1 MAATSRH
8 RAVSSNRW
16 PFGKNGSALE
26 NQISVCLSVGMN
38 ETEIFK
44 ALADPTRRAVFERL
58 VEGEKNAT
66 QVREGL
72 DVSQPAIS
80 QHLTVLR
87 KAGLVRER
95 RVGRHVNYVVDPNGL
110 TPLLDWFDR
119 YRVYWPARIE
129 RLKTLLKELDQ

>member
-1 MAATSRH
+1 
-8 RAVSSNRW
+8 
-16 PFGKNGSALE
+16 
-26 NQISVCLSVGMN
+26 MN

-58 VEGEKNAT
+58 VQGEKNAT